1 MSGLLPDFQYD
12 DNLDPSV
19 QAPHPMFTSCDGL
32 PRTPSQHLINSSSL
46 TSNILADSN
55 FNPHQPVPMSM
66 PMAMSNNS
74 MAWADPNRSAGAFE
88 TPNNN
93 NSNGYYGYSPPNMAG
108 NEQNG
113 TFYRGCQQQQQQQP
127 QLDQTPRYMPNIF
140 SNDNNNNGMSLEDS
154 YEPSAYLLDP
164 SKPCMQSPNNL
175 MSSPFDYQTISNTRN
190 LERLSIS
197 HSPVPKIEHDDA
209 MDNVMSLEQL
219 SSFRMPSSESSD
231 DGNSS
236 REMTAVDVEEHIA
249 GEPYAKL
256 IYRALMGAPDR
267 SMVLQEIYQWF
278 REHTPKGNSHSKGW
292 MNSIRHN
299 LSMNAA
305 FKKTERK
312 TTGEDTKKSTEWVL
326 EEFAV
331 RDGVQ
336 STTRYRK
343 GTGSKK
349 AIKPNTPA
357 SCRVVSG
364 RKGGVSTKQA
374 QTQAKLQLQ
383 QRQRR
388 GGMGMT
394 MKGGE
399 RRDNHPTHATHRID
413 NTRRSELHQQT
424 RSQISQRQRSPLTP
438 PSATAIA
445 PSPCQGPYFFPPK
458 PEQFDSPYDLY
469 QFQDVQD
476 VCIDD
481 GSSLF
486 SNGAD
491 DAHFQSGRT
500 TMSNHH
506 F

>member
-1 MSGLLPDFQYD
+1 
-12 DNLDPSV
+12 
-19 QAPHPMFTSCDGL
+19 
-32 PRTPSQHLINSSSL
+32 
-46 TSNILADSN
+46 
-55 FNPHQPVPMSM
+55 
-66 PMAMSNNS
+66 MSN
-74 MAWADPNRSAGAFE
+74 A
-88 TPNNN
+88 
-93 NSNGYYGYSPPNMAG
+93 
-108 NEQNG
+108 
-113 TFYRGCQQQQQQQP
+113 RG
-127 QLDQTPRYMPNIF
+127 
-140 SNDNNNNGMSLEDS
+140 
-154 YEPSAYLLDP
+154 
-164 SKPCMQSPNNL
+164 
-175 MSSPFDYQTISNTRN
+175 

-197 HSPVPKIEHDDA
+197 HSPVLKIEQDDA
-209 MDNVMSLEQL
+209 MDNIMSFERA
-219 SSFRMPSSESSD
+219 SSFRKPSRESSEE
-231 DGNSS
+231 GNSS
-236 REMTAVDVEEHIA
+236 RETTAVEIEEHIA

-256 IYRALMGAPDR
+256 IYRALMGAPNR

-278 REHTPKGNSHSKGW
+278 RENTPKGNSQSKGW

-312 TTGEDTKKSTEWVL
+312 TTSEDTKKSTEWVL

-343 GTGSKK
+343 GAGSKK
-349 AIKPNTPA
+349 FTKSDTPA

-364 RKGGVSTKQA
+364 RKGSKSTKQA
-374 QTQAKLQLQ
+374 QAHAKLQLQ
-383 QRQRR
+383 QRQRS
-388 GGMGMT
+388 GVMGT
-394 MKGGE
+394 AMKADE

-413 NTRRSELHQQT
+413 NTRRSEFHQQT
-424 RSQISQRQRSPLTP
+424 RSQRQRSPLTP
-438 PSATAIA
+438 PSANTIA
-445 PSPCQGPYFFPPK
+445 SSCQGPYFFPPK
-458 PEQFDSPYDLY
+458 IEQFDTPYEDMY

-491 DAHFQSGRT
+491 AQFHSGR